1 MSQSFPPQPGFHQT
15 PPVAREEL
23 DANLEQARDQ
33 ISSLQRKKEELERA
47 KGELEEM
54 RRRHDEFARGRVEIV
69 EALNRGLIVLEHEQV
84 ETQRMLDLITRTRE
98 TFKEQLSHVE
108 SLTDAHWTSENLK
121 SELSKSL
128 ASIETARMEFNRA
141 CLRID
146 ALQNKSSDNLPQS
159 PLEKLSGPSNP
170 LDRIGFGPALKLGL
184 AFSLPVVLVV
194 LLLVVTLLLKR

>member
-1 MSQSFPPQPGFHQT
+1 MSQNFPPQSGLHQT
-15 PPVAREEL
+15 PPVARGEL
-23 DANLEQARDQ
+23 DANLEEAREQ
-33 ISSLQRKKEELERA
+33 LTLLQRKKEELERS

-98 TFKEQLSHVE
+98 TFKEQLSQVE
-108 SLTDAHWTSENLK
+108 SLTDAHWNSDNLK

-146 ALQNKSSDNLPQS
+146 ALQNKSSDDLPQT

-170 LDRIGFGPALKLGL
+170 LDRIGFGPALRLGL
-184 AFSLPVVLVV
+184 AFSLPVVVVV

>member
-1 MSQSFPPQPGFHQT
+1 MSQDYPPQPGFHQT

-23 DANLEQARDQ
+23 DSNLEQAREQ
-33 ISSLQRKKEELERA
+33 ILTLQRKKEELERA

-84 ETQRMLDLITRTRE
+84 ETQRMVDLIARTRQ

-108 SLTDAHWTSENLK
+108 GLSDAHWNNENLK
-121 SELSKSL
+121 SELSKAL
-128 ASIETARMEFNRA
+128 AMIETARMEFNRA

-146 ALQNKSSDNLPQS
+146 VLQTKSPDDLPQTPLDKFS
-159 PLEKLSGPSNP
+159 GPTNPLE
-170 LDRIGFGPALKLGL
+170 RVGFGQAMRLGF
-184 AFSLPVVLVV
+184 AFSLPLLVV
-194 LLLVVTLLLKR
+194 LLVLVLTLMIKW